1 MEDILDFLCAETE
14 TERVLKIVNGLWS
27 GTVRLENDKTDWLVC
42 SIGYKWDIKEPFPFI
57 SGMDKFLTPEELR
70 NKYDV
75 FTVARMILQALVNMD
90 DNDYDYCCDVLGF

>member
-1 MEDILDFLCAETE
+1 MEDIMDFLHDATE

-42 SIGYKWDIKEPFPFI
+42 SIGYEWDIKESFAFI
-57 SGMDKFLTPEELR
+57 GGMDKFLTPEELR

-75 FTVARMILQALVNMD
+75 FTVARMILQAIVNMD
-90 DNDYDYCCDVLGF
+90 DYDYDYYCDVLGF